1 MKNNSPLVLLACSA
15 AVTLTACVS
24 EIDSAAHT
32 TKTSPTSIPSTV
44 LREEVV
50 SAAEQSDSVRQYMPT
65 KKLELAQ
72 SAAERKAKSYGPAR
86 SQDLGALQLSSLNA
100 TPLVHGPVERIHVDT
115 NEKYQELDNNQLTL
129 AATQPVSTFSID
141 VDTGAYSNVRRF
153 LQAGSLPPVDAVRI
167 EELLNYFDYHY
178 AGPESSDQP
187 FSVLSEL
194 GVTPWN
200 DKTRLLHIGIQGYEV
215 DKNERPAAN
224 LVFLMDV
231 SGSMAS
237 PNKLGLLKS
246 SIKMMAKGLTAEDSV
261 SMVVYAGAS
270 GVVLEPT
277 AGSDIRAINAALDAL
292 AAGGSTNGRAGIE
305 LAYDMAAKN
314 FKKGGINR
322 VLLATDGD
330 FNVGI
335 SDIEKLKALIEKK
348 REAGIALSTLGFG
361 TGNYNDHLM
370 EQLADVG
377 NGAYAYIDTLSE
389 AQKVL
394 VDELGSTLM
403 TIAKDVKI
411 QVEFNPAVVSEYR
424 LIGYVNRKLANEDF
438 NNDKIDAGEIGAGHS
453 VTALYEIAVKGDGG
467 ELNTP
472 LRYGKGEKSGDDS
485 GIQGEIAELRLRYK
499 QPDSNTSQL
508 ITQIITKRM
517 QSTKQSEQFRFSAA
531 VAAFG
536 QQLRNSKYLGDFSL
550 ADTRALAHSAKGEDR
565 FGYRAEF
572 VQLLRLAETLYAGS
586 GFNNKSG

>member
-1 MKNNSPLVLLACSA
+1 MNNKSSLVLLACSA
-15 AVTLTACVS
+15 VATLTACVS

-32 TKTSPTSIPSTV
+32 PKTSPATV
-44 LREEVV
+44 PELREEIAESEDMSMGQHT
-50 SAAEQSDSVRQYMPT
+50 SANKWARSNSELYSMAPSHDQSMLQSLQVPPMPIEQMPN
-65 KKLELAQ
+65 ELALIEQ
-72 SAAERKAKSYGPAR
+72 
-86 SQDLGALQLSSLNA
+86 Q
-100 TPLVHGPVERIHVDT
+100 
-115 NEKYQELDNNQLTL
+115 EKYQQLVNNKLVL
-129 AATQPVSTFSID
+129 ASSQPVSTFSID
-141 VDTGAYSNVRRF
+141 VDTAAYSNVRRF
-153 LQAGSLPPVDAVRI
+153 LQSGSLPPVDAVRI

-178 AGPESSDQP
+178 AGPESTEQP
-187 FSVLSEL
+187 FSVMSEL

-200 DKTRLLHIGIQGYEV
+200 EKTRLLHIGIQGYALE
-215 DKNERPAAN
+215 KEERPAAN
-224 LVFLMDV
+224 LVFLVDV

-246 SIKMMAKGLTAEDSV
+246 SIKMMANGLSAEDSV

-277 AGSDIRAINAALDAL
+277 PGNDTRAINAALDSL
-292 AAGGSTNGRAGIE
+292 AAGGSTHGSAGIE
-305 LAYDMAAKN
+305 LAYQLAAKN
-314 FKKGGINR
+314 FKKEGINR

-335 SDIEKLKALIEKK
+335 SDIDKLKALIEHK
-348 REAGIALSTLGFG
+348 REAGIALTTLGFG
-361 TGNYNDHLM
+361 SGNYNDHLM

-453 VTALYEIAVKGDGG
+453 VTALYEVALKGDGG

-472 LRYGKGEKSGDDS
+472 LRYGKDEKVGVNTEV
-485 GIQGEIAELRLRYK
+485 GTEVNGEIAELRLRYK
-499 QPDSNTSQL
+499 QPGSAISQL
-508 ITQIITKRM
+508 ISQIITRDT
-517 QSTKQSEQFRFSAA
+517 QTSEHSEQFHFSAA

-536 QQLRNSKYLGDFSL
+536 QQLRNSKYLGNYSF
-550 ADTRALAHSAKGEDR
+550 ADTRALANSAKGEDR

-572 VQLLRLAETLYAGS
+572 IQLLRLAETLYAGIE
-586 GFNNKSG
+586 GYDNKSG

>member
-1 MKNNSPLVLLACSA
+1 MKNNLIVLSLACSA
-15 AVTLTACVS
+15 AVMLTACVS
-24 EIDSAAHT
+24 EFDSAAHT
-32 TKTSPTSIPSTV
+32 PTTSPVTVPEPSKRQKIV
-44 LREEVV
+44 LTE
-50 SAAEQSDSVRQYMPT
+50 SDDRLSDGSSDA
-65 KKLELAQ
+65 KKLRKLQ
-72 SAAERKAKSYGPAR
+72 SSHDR
-86 SQDLGALQLSSLNA
+86 GAVMQLQSEQMA
-100 TPLVHGPVERIHVDT
+100 IWQPPVDRIPT
-115 NEKYQELDNNQLTL
+115 EQREKHQVLDNNKLVLT
-129 AATQPVSTFSID
+129 ATQPVSTFSID

-153 LQAGSLPPVDAVRI
+153 LQSGSLPPVNAVRI

-187 FSVLSEL
+187 FSVMSEL

-200 DKTRLLHIGIQGYEV
+200 EKTRLLHIGIQGYELEAE
-215 DKNERPAAN
+215 ERPAAN

-246 SIKMMAKGLTAEDSV
+246 SIKMMAKGLSAEDSV

-277 AGSDIRAINAALDAL
+277 PGNDTRAINAALDSL
-292 AAGGSTNGRAGIE
+292 AAGGSTHGSAGIE
-305 LAYDMAAKN
+305 LAYQMAAKN
-314 FKKGGINR
+314 FKKEGINR

-335 SDIEKLKALIEKK
+335 SDIEKLKALIEQK
-348 REAGIALSTLGFG
+348 REAGIALTTLGFG
-361 TGNYNDHLM
+361 SGNYNDHLM

-411 QVEFNPAVVSEYR
+411 QVEFNPAVVNEYR

-453 VTALYEIAVKGDGG
+453 VTALYEVALAGDGG

-472 LRYGKGEKSGDDS
+472 LRYGSHSKDNGVDAK
-485 GIQGEIAELRLRYK
+485 INGEIAELRLRYK

-508 ITQIITKRM
+508 ISSVITKDM
-517 QSTKQSEQFRFSAA
+517 LTSEHSEQFRFSAA

-536 QQLRNSKYLGDFSL
+536 QQLRKSKYLGSFSL
-550 ADTRALAHSAKGEDR
+550 ADTRALAHSAKGEDQ

-572 VQLLRLAETLYAGS
+572 IQLLRLAETLYAGIE
-586 GFNNKSG
+586 GYDNKSG